1 MANAYPAATGASN
14 DSCVLALPAMC
25 AAAASQATS
34 RATTR
39 ASWTNWGRN
48 QVCAPAEIRRPA
60 TEGQLVDLVKQ
71 AAANGQ
77 RVKAVGAGHS
87 FTSIACTD
95 GLLVDLERHSR
106 IVEHDP
112 AAGRVTVEAGIPLH
126 RLCDELDARGLALE
140 NMGDIDQQSVAGATQ
155 TATHGT
161 GLRFRNLSSQ
171 IVGLRLVTADG
182 SVLECSES
190 ENADVLDA
198 ARVGLGA
205 LGLVSTVTLQCVPA
219 FRLHAVEE
227 PVPVEDVLADLDEL
241 VATNDHY
248 EFYWVPHT
256 RWALTKRNRR
266 TDEPARPR
274 PRVREWVDDMALN
287 NYAFGV
293 LCRVGRR
300 RPSLIPRLAKIIPN
314 TGRLDYVDRS
324 DRVFTSPRRVRFWEM
339 EYGIPR
345 EALPEAL
352 NRVRKLVDEMGMQI
366 SFPVEVR
373 VVAPD
378 DIPLST
384 AHGRETGYIAVH
396 VYRGTPYDTYF
407 TGVERI
413 MDSYGG
419 RPHWGK
425 LHFQRAE
432 TLAPRYPR
440 WDDFQRVRARL
451 DPEGRF
457 SNPYLDRVLG
467 PAAG

>member
-1 MANAYPAATGASN
+1 MTAATSAG
-14 DSCVLALPAMC
+14 
-25 AAAASQATS
+25 
-34 RATTR
+34 RATW
-39 ASWTNWGRN
+39 SNWARN
-48 QVCAPAEIRRPA
+48 QTCAPAEIARP
-60 TEGQLVDLVKQ
+60 TSESELSQLVKQ
-71 AAANGQ
+71 AAAAGQ

-95 GLLVDLERHSR
+95 GVLVDLSGYGR
-106 IVEHDP
+106 VLAHD
-112 AAGRVTVEAGIPLH
+112 AATGRVTVEAGIPLH

-140 NMGDIDQQSVAGATQ
+140 NMGDIDRQTISGATQ

-161 GLRFRNLSSQ
+161 GVRYRNLSSQ
-171 IVGLRLVTADG
+171 VVGMRLVTGDG
-182 SVLECSES
+182 SVIECDAA
-190 ENADVLDA
+190 ENAAVFSA

-227 PVPVEDVLADLDEL
+227 PALVDDVLADLDDL
-241 VATNDHY
+241 LADNDHF

-256 RWALTKRNRR
+256 RWAFTKRNRR

-274 PRVREWVDDMALN
+274 RRVREWADDMAIN
-287 NYAFGV
+287 NYAFGTM
-293 LCRVGRR
+293 CRVGRW
-300 RPSLIPRLAKIIPN
+300 RPSLIPRLAKILPS
-314 TGRLDYVDRS
+314 TGPLDYVDRS
-324 DRVFTSPRRVRFWEM
+324 DRVFTSPRTVKFWEM

-352 NRVRKLVDEMGMQI
+352 NRIRRLVDEIGMQI

-373 VVAPD
+373 AVAPD

-384 AHGRETGYIAVH
+384 AYGRETGYIAVH
-396 VYRGTPYDTYF
+396 VYRGTPYDAYF
-407 TGVERI
+407 AGVERI
-413 MDSYGG
+413 MDGYGG

-432 TLAPRYPR
+432 TLAPKYPR
-440 WDDFQRVRARL
+440 WDEFQLVRARL

-457 SNPYLDRVLG
+457 ANPYLDRVVG
-467 PAAG
+467 SVAS

>member
-1 MANAYPAATGASN
+1 MT
-14 DSCVLALPAMC
+14 
-25 AAAASQATS
+25 AAA
-34 RATTR
+34 RAPRLADR
-39 ASWTNWGRN
+39 AHWSNWARN
-48 QVCAPAEIRRPA
+48 QACAPVDVARPTSEA
-60 TEGQLVDLVKQ
+60 DLVDLVSQ
-71 AAANGQ
+71 AAAAGR

-95 GLLVDLERHSR
+95 GTLVDLTCYGRVLS
-106 IVEHDP
+106 HD
-112 AAGRVTVEAGIPLH
+112 AARQLVTVEAGIPLH
-126 RLCDELDARGLALE
+126 RLSDELEARGLALE
-140 NMGDIDQQSVAGATQ
+140 NMGDIDRQSIAGATQ

-171 IVGLRLVTADG
+171 IVGLRLIAGDG
-182 SVLECSES
+182 SVVEATAPDHGD
-190 ENADVLDA
+190 ENPDVFAA
-198 ARVGLGA
+198 ARAGLGA

-227 PVPVEDVLADLDEL
+227 PVPVDEVLADLDAL
-241 VATNDHY
+241 VEENDHY

-256 RWALTKRNRR
+256 RWALTKRNQR
-266 TDEPARPR
+266 TADPASPR
-274 PRVREWVDDMALN
+274 PKLREWVDDMALN

-293 LCRVGRR
+293 LCRVGRW

-314 TGRLDYVDRS
+314 TGKLDYVDRS
-324 DRVFTSPRRVRFWEM
+324 DRVFTSPRTVRFYEM
-339 EYGIPR
+339 EYAIPR

-352 NRVRKLVDEMGMQI
+352 NRVRRLVDEIGMQI

-384 AHGRETGYIAVH
+384 AYGRETGYIAVH
-396 VYRGTPYDTYF
+396 VYRGTPYDAYF
-407 TGVERI
+407 SGVERI

-425 LHFQRAE
+425 LHFQRSE

-440 WDDFQRVRARL
+440 WDDFQNVRARL

-457 SNPYLDRVLG
+457 ANPYLDRVLG
-467 PAAG
+467 PVVTSP

>member
-1 MANAYPAATGASN
+1 
-14 DSCVLALPAMC
+14 MC
-25 AAAASQATS
+25 AATTG
-34 RATTR
+34 RATTRLSDR

-48 QVCAPAEIRRPA
+48 QVCAPVEVRRPT
-60 TEGQLVDLVKQ
+60 TEDELVDLVKQ

-95 GLLVDLERHSR
+95 GVLVDLVGYGR
-106 IVEHDP
+106 VLEHDV
-112 AAGRVTVEAGIPLH
+112 AAGRVTVEAGILLH
-126 RLCDELDARGLALE
+126 RLSDELDARGLALE
-140 NMGDIDQQSVAGATQ
+140 NMGDIDEQSVAGATQ

-161 GLRFRNLSSQ
+161 GLRYRNLSAQ

-182 SVLECSES
+182 SVLACTES
-190 ENADVLDA
+190 DNADVLDA

-241 VATNDHY
+241 VSANDHY

-256 RWALTKRNRR
+256 RWALTKRNQR

-274 PRVREWVDDMALN
+274 PRAREWIDDMALN
-287 NYAFGV
+287 NYAFGAM
-293 LCRVGRR
+293 CRVGRW

-314 TGRLDYVDRS
+314 AGRLDYVDRS
-324 DRVFTSPRRVRFWEM
+324 DRVFTSPRTVRFWEM

-352 NRVRKLVDEMGMQI
+352 NRVRRLVDEMGMQI

-378 DIPLST
+378 DVPLST

-396 VYRGTPYDTYF
+396 VYRGTPYDAYF

-457 SNPYLDRVLG
+457 ANPYLDRVLG
-467 PAAG
+467 PPGGQGRG